1 MRNRLL
7 VVIVCLLVAAAG
19 FVPRHAAAQSDS
31 AIVCDSTLVT
41 LLYLAEHD
49 YGFKSAID
57 ASKFEKAQ
65 FKPWFDSMMAMGGT
79 MMEATQPAMM
89 ESTKDAMN
97 SGAMMETTQPAMMES
112 TKDAMNGGA
121 MMASL
126 KPGVVQGENE
136 SCTKLRAEIEGFLHT
151 KLGSMTK

>member
-19 FVPRHAAAQSDS
+19 FVPRPAAAQGDS

-49 YGFKSAID
+49 YGFKSSMD
-57 ASKFEKAQ
+57 ASKFEKGQ
-65 FKPWFDSMMAMGGT
+65 FKPWFDSMMARNGGA

-97 SGAMMETTQPAMMES
+97 GSAMMEATQP
-112 TKDAMNGGA
+112 A

-136 SCTKLRAEIEGFLHT
+136 SCTKLRAEVEGFLLT